1 MTAATEYKGSKVMA
15 EPYDTSLMD
24 SNRIHVSS
32 DQNGGATSKT
42 VLEIGT
48 VLMITDDSN
57 FSWT

>member
-24 SNRIHVSS
+24 SNRIHVSL
-32 DQNGGATSKT
+32 DQNGGTTSKT